1 MNVVKQK
8 LKGVSGVMWA
18 CLIMVVLLMIFV
30 PNYSQLRNFDNI
42 LKNTAILV
50 IVSIGMTMS
59 ILGEEI
65 DLSIGGVMSAAA
77 MISAIYIKQFENP
90 SGLQLLVGFL
100 IGMLVG
106 AVFGFVNGL
115 LIGKFK
121 FNFWLVTFATMSM
134 GYGISEAVTNGQI
147 LAGYSKKF
155 RNITGGTL
163 AGGISNL
170 VIIAVIVT
178 VIMYLVLLKTRFG
191 MHVYAVGDSEQCAA
205 QSGIKVA
212 WVRMRIYLFSG
223 ILAGFGG
230 VLLIS
235 KANSASASVANGYEF
250 DAIAAVIIG
259 GTPFEGGKGG
269 LIGTVIGALIIQAFK
284 SGLQLIGVS
293 TYWQQTL
300 IGIFILLV
308 IVFDVISE
316 NRKTTKK
323 LRRVYRSE

>member
-134 GYGISEAVTNGQI
+134 EMCI
-147 LAGYSKKF
+147 
-155 RNITGGTL
+155 R
-163 AGGISNL
+163 
-170 VIIAVIVT
+170 
-178 VIMYLVLLKTRFG
+178 
-191 MHVYAVGDSEQCAA
+191 DSSYCGSCA
-205 QSGIKVA
+205 
-212 WVRMRIYLFSG
+212 
-223 ILAGFGG
+223 
-230 VLLIS
+230 
-235 KANSASASVANGYEF
+235 
-250 DAIAAVIIG
+250 
-259 GTPFEGGKGG
+259 
-269 LIGTVIGALIIQAFK
+269 
-284 SGLQLIGVS
+284 
-293 TYWQQTL
+293 
-300 IGIFILLV
+300 
-308 IVFDVISE
+308 
-316 NRKTTKK
+316 
-323 LRRVYRSE
+323 RS